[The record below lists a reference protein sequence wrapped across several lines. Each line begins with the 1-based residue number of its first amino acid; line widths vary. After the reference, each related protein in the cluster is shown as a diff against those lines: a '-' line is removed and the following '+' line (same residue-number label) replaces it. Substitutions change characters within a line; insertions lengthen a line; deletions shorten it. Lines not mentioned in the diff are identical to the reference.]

1 MLRLIF
7 LLLLLSTSGAFVQ
20 SAGAQDAIVV
30 SHAPASPAALPLFI
44 AQERGWWRDA
54 GLVPRFIT
62 FASGSAQ
69 IAAAGAR
76 DWDVAVTG
84 AVATV
89 LGTAL
94 ADLRLV
100 AVANDEAPAHVL
112 LARSE
117 DAALIAQPQ
126 TLRGKQVFV
135 TLNSAAELV
144 LLGCIRRWNVRRE
157 DLTLVNLAP
166 PQIVTAFAVGNGAA
180 ALLWSPYQHLLG
192 ERTGV

>member
-1 MLRLIF
+1 
-7 LLLLLSTSGAFVQ
+7 
-20 SAGAQDAIVV
+20 
-30 SHAPASPAALPLFI
+30 
-44 AQERGWWRDA
+44 
-54 GLVPRFIT
+54 
-62 FASGSAQ
+62 Q

-112 LARSE
+112 VARSE

-144 LLGCIRRWNVRRE
+144 LLGCIRRWWRASSPSIC
-157 DLTLVNLAP
+157 AP
-166 PQIVTAFAVGNGAA
+166 SSGSAPTR
-180 ALLWSPYQHLLG
+180 PTP
-192 ERTGV
+192 RC